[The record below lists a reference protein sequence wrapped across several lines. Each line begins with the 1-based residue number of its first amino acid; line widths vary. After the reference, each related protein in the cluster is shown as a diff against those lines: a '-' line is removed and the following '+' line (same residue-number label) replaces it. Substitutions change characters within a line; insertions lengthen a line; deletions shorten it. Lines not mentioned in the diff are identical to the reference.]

1 MAVISKTMQDAFC
14 QQIKNEMYSAYLYL
28 SMSAWFEAQDLP
40 GFAHWM
46 KAQFIEEEIH
56 ALKMTEFVLD
66 RDGAVTLLPID
77 QPPSTFASALDVFEK
92 TLAHEQTVT
101 ALINDLYATAIKEND
116 TASQVLLHWFINEQ
130 VEEEKNADLIME
142 QLKAVGTMR
151 GLLIM
156 LDGHMDERK
165 ASLSVG

>member
-14 QQIKNEMYSAYLYL
+14 EQIKNEMYSAYMYL

-46 KAQFIEEEIH
+46 KAQFIEEETH
-56 ALKMTEFVLD
+56 ALKQLEFVVD
-66 RDGAVTLLPID
+66 RDGVVTLLPID
-77 QPPSTFASALDVFEK
+77 QPPATFASALDVFEK
-92 TLAHEQTVT
+92 VLAHEQHVT
-101 ALINDLYATAIKEND
+101 ALINKLYAAAVAEQD
-116 TASQVLLHWFINEQ
+116 TASQVFLQWFINEQ
-130 VEEEKNADLIME
+130 VEEEKNADLIVE
-142 QLKAVGTMR
+142 QLKAIGAMR

-156 LDGHMDERK
+156 FDGHMDERK